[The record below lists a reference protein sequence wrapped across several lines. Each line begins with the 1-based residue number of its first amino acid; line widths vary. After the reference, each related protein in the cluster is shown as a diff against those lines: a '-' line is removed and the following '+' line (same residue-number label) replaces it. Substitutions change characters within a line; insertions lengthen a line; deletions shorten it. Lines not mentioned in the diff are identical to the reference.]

1 MAPERDREP
10 TEAEVEAALAAL
22 ADRDRF
28 RAAEERVAR
37 FVPELQ
43 RILVHALHEGGWFDE
58 AHESQLRRV
67 ASGAT
72 EEERIAELRTLLA
85 EETRLG
91 MLVGVA
97 VGWELSRELEGGGS
111 AQEPPES
118 ADEADEADKGEGP
131 AG

>member
-1 MAPERDREP
+1 MTSEGEP

-22 ADRDRF
+22 AEPERF
-28 RAAEERVAR
+28 RAAEQRVAR

-43 RILVHALHEGGWFDE
+43 RILNHALREGGWFDE

-67 ASGAT
+67 AGAET
-72 EEERIAELRTLLA
+72 EEERLAGLRTLLA

-97 VGWELSRELEGGGS
+97 VGFELANVLRDGREVRNEET
-111 AQEPPES
+111 AQRDDDKES
-118 ADEADEADKGEGP
+118 
-131 AG
+131 

>member
-1 MAPERDREP
+1 MAPARDREP

-22 ADRDRF
+22 TERDRF

-43 RILVHALHEGGWFDE
+43 RILVHALREGGWFDE

-72 EEERIAELRTLLA
+72 EDERMAELRALLA

-97 VGWELSRELEGGGS
+97 VGWELSRELERGD
-111 AQEPPES
+111 A
-118 ADEADEADKGEGP
+118 GEERRG
-131 AG
+131 AS